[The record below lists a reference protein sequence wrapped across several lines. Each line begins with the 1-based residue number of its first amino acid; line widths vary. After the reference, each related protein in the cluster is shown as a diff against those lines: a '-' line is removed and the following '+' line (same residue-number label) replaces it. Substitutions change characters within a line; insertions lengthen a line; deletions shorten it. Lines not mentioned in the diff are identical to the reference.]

1 MGGVLSQ
8 CSAITPPLLCSTA
21 AEEWHRMG
29 GEPWQLIE
37 PVDGFHPSQVKS
49 LRRWQG
55 EVWRVGCQ
63 CLPAVSGCP
72 AEGMVDYGISLF

>member
-8 CSAITPPLLCSTA
+8 CSAVTLPLLCSAA

-49 LRRWQG
+49 
-55 EVWRVGCQ
+55 
-63 CLPAVSGCP
+63 
-72 AEGMVDYGISLF
+72 